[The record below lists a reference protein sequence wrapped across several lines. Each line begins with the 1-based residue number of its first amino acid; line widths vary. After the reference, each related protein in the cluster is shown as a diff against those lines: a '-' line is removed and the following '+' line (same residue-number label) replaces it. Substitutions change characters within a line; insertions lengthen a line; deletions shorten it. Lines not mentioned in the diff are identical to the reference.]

1 MQMRKSRVLEKL
13 RAGNIVS
20 CLKINFGD
28 GQASELAALSGFDC
42 IWIDREHIA
51 QDWSVV
57 GAHVRA
63 TKAHNTD
70 IMVRVPRG
78 SYSDYVKPLEL
89 DATGILVPHI
99 MSLKDAKQ
107 VIQMTRFH
115 PTGKRAIDG
124 GSADGG
130 YTTMDFQEYLKQAN
144 EQRFVVFQIED
155 PEPLDQLEEI
165 AALDGFDMLF
175 FGPGDFSQGIGA
187 PGDWNNPRL
196 VEARKH
202 VAEVAKKHGV
212 HLLEGII
219 ALVNDPKAV
228 SVRHTGEDEKD
239 IVHNIFENGLQAT
252 VHLFMDITPTF
263 QISIFGRNG
272 WKLIEIKNSYS
283 QFRDTIIEFVRSVE
297 EGKSRLPFDK
307 TENIICA
314 LIAAKQSLA
323 QGGKRI
329 DLAGY

>member
-1 MQMRKSRVLEKL
+1 MIKIGIIGMSPGNAHPYSWSSIINGKFDADEISKAGYPAVSAYLQANIDTLGINAAQVTHVWTQNMEVSGSIAKSSEIDHIAENLKEMIGNVDAVILARDDPEYHVEMAKPFID
-13 RAGNIVS
+13 AGMPIFIDKPLASTKEDLMYFSQEAAKGKFIMS
-20 CLKINFGD
+20 CSSQRYSNECRTAK
-28 GQASELAALSGFDC
+28 QELSGF
-42 IWIDREHIA
+42 
-51 QDWSVV
+51 
-57 GAHVRA
+57 G
-63 TKAHNTD
+63 K
-70 IMVRVPRG
+70 
-78 SYSDYVKPLEL
+78 LEL
-89 DATGILVPHI
+89 ITAVGK
-99 MSLKDAKQ
+99 KDWVK
-107 VIQMTRFH
+107 
-115 PTGKRAIDG
+115 
-124 GSADGG
+124 
-130 YTTMDFQEYLKQAN
+130 Y
-144 EQRFVVFQIED
+144 
-155 PEPLDQLEEI
+155 
-165 AALDGFDMLF
+165 
-175 FGPGDFSQGIGA
+175 
-187 PGDWNNPRL
+187 
-196 VEARKH
+196 
-202 VAEVAKKHGV
+202 GV

-239 IVHNIFENGLQAT
+239 IVHIVFENGLQAT